1 MRLNQHQYIQLNNY
15 LQQNMTLEIFG
26 QRHDMYM
33 FEALVSL
40 RQDGDYDFHYQW
52 GIDQINSI
60 IQSLQDVLEQ
70 ENIIT
75 IYIINNQGERQIFY
89 AEQRQPF
96 RLPRMPMD
104 FDDNQD

>member
-26 QRHDMYM
+26 HRHDMYM

-40 RQDGDYDFHYQW
+40 RQDGDYDFHYEW
-52 GIDQINSI
+52 GIEQINSI